1 LCVLIYFHYKYMSGT
16 KNKIICMEKF
26 VGDTYVRLPKMRKGF
41 LLYMTVRMIKS
52 VLSVESCKIYDG
64 QE

>member
-1 LCVLIYFHYKYMSGT
+1 
-16 KNKIICMEKF
+16 MEKF

-64 QE
+64 QEWQQHICLNGWPLFSPEM

>member
-1 LCVLIYFHYKYMSGT
+1 
-16 KNKIICMEKF
+16 MEKF